1 MILGLSLQLITI
13 GGIKM
18 MKKKLLTTAIS
29 TALTV
34 AFAVPAFANPFADVP
49 QKHWA
54 YDAVNKL
61 AASGIVDGYGD
72 GTFKGD
78 KTLTRYEMAQI
89 VAKAMSR
96 VSTVDQK
103 VIVDKLAV
111 EFSTE
116 LNSLGVRVDGIQ
128 KQLDNQI
135 KFNGETRVQYDN
147 ATEDTTYRLRL
158 GATGK
163 INDDAKFNV
172 RLTTTD
178 INGIDKTSIDNFG
191 SPIIDRF
198 NVDAKVGS
206 VDTVLGKQ
214 DLVLGKGLLYNSYEV
229 DGAGITGLKANYGKL
244 TLAYDN
250 SGDSRVQAAEYK
262 MQLFGAN
269 VGVDYLKL
277 DTTADTN
284 EYAALNTD
292 VKVFGKKVS
301 GEYVRNTSQKANA
314 YRVGTDILGA
324 QVSYIDYDANALS
337 EQSGFNFA
345 GATST
350 GFGSNSQTDKGIQV
364 TYGRNLAKNVDV
376 VLDYKNLD
384 VAGDQTKATL
394 NVKF

>member
-1 MILGLSLQLITI
+1 
-13 GGIKM
+13 
-18 MKKKLLTTAIS
+18 MKKKMLKIAIS

-78 KTLTRYEMAQI
+78 KMITRYEMAQI
-89 VAKAMSR
+89 VSKAMKK

-103 VIVDKLAV
+103 IIVDKLAV
-111 EFSTE
+111 EFGAE
-116 LNSLGVRVDGIQ
+116 LNSLGVKVDGIQ

-135 KFNGETRVQYDN
+135 KLSGEARVQYDN
-147 ATEDTTYRLRL
+147 STEDTTYRFRL

-163 INDDAKFNV
+163 VNENTKINA

-178 INGIDKTSIDNFG
+178 TNGIDKTSIDSFG
-191 SPIIDRF
+191 SPSIDRF
-198 NVDAKVGS
+198 NLETKIGK

-214 DLVLGKGLLYNSYEV
+214 DLMLGKGLLYNSYEV
-229 DGAGITGLKANYGKL
+229 DGAGITGAKAKYGNL

-250 SGDSRVQAAEYK
+250 SDDTKVQAAEYTD
-262 MQLFGAN
+262 QLFGTNYAA
-269 VGVDYLKL
+269 DYLKL
-277 DTTADTN
+277 ETVTDKN
-284 EYAALNTD
+284 EYAALSTD
-292 VKVFGKKVS
+292 VKVFGKKV
-301 GEYVRNTSQKANA
+301 GAEFVRNTSQKANA

-324 QVSYIDYDANALS
+324 QVSYIDYDANALPG
-337 EQSGFNFA
+337 QSGFNFA
-345 GATST
+345 GTTST
-350 GFGSNSQTDKGIQV
+350 GFGTSSQADKGLQV
-364 TYGRNLAKNVDV
+364 TYDKNLAKNVDV
-376 VLDYKNLD
+376 ALDYKNLD

>member
-1 MILGLSLQLITI
+1 
-13 GGIKM
+13 

-61 AASGIVDGYGD
+61 VASGIVDGYGD

-89 VAKAMSR
+89 VSKAMGK

-135 KFNGETRVQYDN
+135 KFDGETRLQYDN

-163 INDDAKFNV
+163 INDDAQINV
-172 RLTTTD
+172 RLTTAD
-178 INGIDKTSIDNFG
+178 SNGIDKTSLDNLG

-198 NVDAKVGS
+198 NIGAKVGS

-229 DGAGITGLKANYGKL
+229 DGAGITGIKANYGKL

-250 SGDSRVQAAEYK
+250 GGDSRVQAAEYK
-262 MQLFGAN
+262 TQLFGTD
-269 VGVDYLKL
+269 VGADYLKL

-292 VKVFGKKVS
+292 VKVLGKTVS
-301 GEYVRNTSQKANA
+301 AEYVRNTSQKANA

-324 QVSYIDYDANALS
+324 QVSYINYDANALP

-350 GFGSNSQTDKGIQV
+350 GFGSSSQADKGFQV
-364 TYGRNLAKNVDV
+364 TYGKNLAKNVDM